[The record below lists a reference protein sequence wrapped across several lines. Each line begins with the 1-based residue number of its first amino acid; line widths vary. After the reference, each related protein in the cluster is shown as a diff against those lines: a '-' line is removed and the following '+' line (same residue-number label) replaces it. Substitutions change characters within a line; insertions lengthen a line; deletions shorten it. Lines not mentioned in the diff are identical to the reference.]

1 MSAGSRSLLLIIPFT
16 LAALW
21 GVLHTPPPP
30 PEPRTDDAEEDVEL
44 ATLPELPRWILD
56 PLPDFHLYQDVTEK
70 KAAFFSYLYSRTLLV
85 NSRIL
90 LQRQH
95 LLDLQ
100 VKETL
105 SENDI
110 EWLAKQAERLRVDQE
125 TGSDEMFR
133 RLLRR
138 LDTIPPSLVLAQAA
152 NESAW
157 GTSRFA
163 RQGNNLFGQWCF
175 SPGCGLVPLSR
186 PEGANYE
193 VARFRSAYHSVR
205 AYVQNLNRHPAYHE
219 LRVLREKAHQSGG
232 YPTGSELAAGLGDYS
247 ERGHEYIRELRS
259 MIRYNNL
266 VWYDQQYRDTIV
278 SRDNIEGLMDL
289 ATAPEERL
297 QPGYEPAEDTNTASV
312 D

>member
-1 MSAGSRSLLLIIPFT
+1 MSAGSKSLLLIVPFT

-30 PEPRTDDAEEDVEL
+30 PEPRGEDAEEDL
-44 ATLPELPRWILD
+44 ALASLPEMPRWIQE
-56 PLPDFHLYQDVTEK
+56 PLPDFQGYADVTEK
-70 KAAFFSYLYSRTLLV
+70 KAAFFSYLYSRTLLA

-95 LLDLQ
+95 LLALRSKD
-100 VKETL
+100 TL
-105 SENDI
+105 SEEDVS
-110 EWLAKQAERLRVDQE
+110 WLAAQAERLRVDE
-125 TGSDEMFR
+125 ENGSEEMFQ

-175 SPGCGLVPLSR
+175 SRGCGLVPLSR
-186 PEGANYE
+186 PEGASYE
-193 VARFRSAYHSVR
+193 VARFRTPYHSVR
-205 AYVQNLNRHPAYHE
+205 AYLQNLNRHPAYHE
-219 LRVLREKAHQSGG
+219 LRVLREKAHQRGEH
-232 YPTGSELAAGLGDYS
+232 PTGSELAAGLRDYS
-247 ERGHEYIRELRS
+247 ARGQEYVRELRS

-266 VWYDQQYRDTIV
+266 LWYDQRYRDTIV
-278 SRDNIEGLMDL
+278 SRDNVSSLLEL
-289 ATAPEERL
+289 ATASEEQL
-297 QPGYEPAEDTNTASV
+297 QPDFGTTPAN
-312 D
+312 

>member
-1 MSAGSRSLLLIIPFT
+1 MSAGPRSLLLIIPFT
-16 LAALW
+16 LAALL
-21 GVLHTPPPP
+21 GVFHTPPPP
-30 PEPRTDDAEEDVEL
+30 PEPRTGEAEEDLAL

-56 PLPDFHLYQDVTEK
+56 PLPDFERYSDVTEK
-70 KAAFFSYLYSRTLLV
+70 KAAFFSYIYSRTLLV

-95 LLDLQ
+95 LLDL
-100 VKETL
+100 KDR
-105 SENDI
+105 ENLTDDDI
-110 EWLAKQAERLRVDQE
+110 QWLAGQAERLRVE
-125 TGSDEMFR
+125 EEAGSEEMFR
-133 RLLRR
+133 KLLRR

-157 GTSRFA
+157 GSSRFA

-175 SPGCGLVPLSR
+175 SPGCGLVPLGR

-193 VARFRSAYHSVR
+193 VARFRSTYHSVR

-219 LRVLREKAHQSGG
+219 LRVLREQAHQNGG

-266 VWYDQQYRDTIV
+266 VWYDQQYRETIV
-278 SRDNIEGLMDL
+278 SRDNIEGLMAL
-289 ATAPEERL
+289 ATSPEAQL
-297 QPGYEPAEDTNTASV
+297 QPDYEPADTASLE
-312 D
+312 

>member
-1 MSAGSRSLLLIIPFT
+1 MSAGPRSLLLIVPLT

-30 PEPRTDDAEEDVEL
+30 EPRGQDLEEDLEL
-44 ATLPELPRWILD
+44 ASLPALPRWID
-56 PLPDFHLYQDVTEK
+56 EPLPDFRGYADVTEK
-70 KAAFFSYLYSRTLLV
+70 KAAFFSYLYSRTVLV

-95 LLDLQ
+95 LLDLKNQ
-100 VKETL
+100 DVLTEEDTA
-105 SENDI
+105 
-110 EWLAKQAERLRVDQE
+110 WLAAQAERLRVDE
-125 TGSDEMFR
+125 EPGSDEMFDK
-133 RLLRR
+133 LLRR

-175 SPGCGLVPLSR
+175 SRGCGLVPRSR
-186 PEGANYE
+186 PEGASHE

-219 LRVLREKAHQSGG
+219 LRVLRQNAHQKGD
-232 YPTGSELAAGLGDYS
+232 YPTGSELAAGLSDYS
-247 ERGHEYIRELRS
+247 ERGQEYIRELRS

-266 VWYDQQYRDTIV
+266 LWYDQRYRDTII
-278 SRDNIEGLMDL
+278 SRDNVAGLLEL
-289 ATAPEERL
+289 ATASEERL
-297 QPGYEPAEDTNTASV
+297 QPDFEPLPDTALAE
-312 D
+312 

>member
-1 MSAGSRSLLLIIPFT
+1 MSASSRSLLLIVPFT
-16 LAALW
+16 LAALL
-21 GVLHTPPPP
+21 GALYTPPPP
-30 PEPRTDDAEEDVEL
+30 ESRAGDAEEDIEL
-44 ATLPELPRWILD
+44 ATLPDLPRWTLD
-56 PLPDFHLYQDVTEK
+56 PLPDFKRYSDVTEK
-70 KAAFFSYLYSRTLLV
+70 KAAFFSYLYSRTVLV

-95 LLDLQ
+95 LLELQ
-100 VKETL
+100 SKDTL
-105 SENDI
+105 SEDDI
-110 EWLAKQAERLRVDQE
+110 RWLAGQAERLRVDE
-125 TGSDEMFR
+125 ENGSEEMFQ

-175 SPGCGLVPLSR
+175 SRGCGLVPLSR
-186 PEGANYE
+186 PEGASYE

-219 LRVLREKAHQSGG
+219 LRVLREKAHSSGE
-232 YPTGSELAAGLGDYS
+232 YPTGSELAAGLSDYS

-266 VWYDQQYRDTIV
+266 LWYDQRYRETIV
-278 SRDNIEGLMDL
+278 SRNNIEGLLEL
-289 ATAPEERL
+289 ATASEEQL
-297 QPGYEPAEDTNTASV
+297 QPDYEAVPDTASI
-312 D
+312 DD